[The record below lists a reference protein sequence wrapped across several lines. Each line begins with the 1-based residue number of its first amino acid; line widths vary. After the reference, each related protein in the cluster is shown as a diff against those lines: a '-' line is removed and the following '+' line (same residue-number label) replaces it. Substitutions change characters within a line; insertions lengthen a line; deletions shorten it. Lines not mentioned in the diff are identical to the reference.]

1 MALAISLIL
10 NQNALA
16 LESTDVMNVS
26 ILKMYDQN
34 VLVLNRGVE
43 DGIFRKDHIKMTSD
57 DGFIAR
63 GICIK
68 TTMLTSHWKIYRVVR
83 PQLVSKDT
91 VYKMRSINQSG
102 IPKDLSRY
110 AKVNFDPYFRDYGDE
125 NVLKG
130 LNLQQER
137 IAKYDLPQKINETDA
152 FTNEKKTDLE
162 NFVDKNL
169 DKKSA
174 ERDLSNLYIELF
186 SSPITWQTRNR
197 QQESYYGARIR
208 NVGLKYRY
216 EINAIEKRLSL
227 TDPVSETTYKSK
239 STKYD
244 LMFQI
249 NRATESM
256 SLVSYL
262 NYDREKIGLTY
273 YPQRRAQYGLLG
285 FRFHMWEKDAKKEFV
300 DFTYIPVFENMSY
313 SNPTEGGIDHRA
325 GITHRF
331 ALRLFSYFSP
341 KVHNETEILYAP
353 FIASE
358 DGFGIDDEN
367 VYTEVNTRFA
377 FDLGNEF
384 YFDYI
389 AQYSK
394 DDFRGR
400 FYNIDPENILQSVRL
415 RYAFS
420 L

>member
-1 MALAISLIL
+1 MALAITLTCCV
-10 NQNALA
+10 QGFA
-16 LESTDVMNVS
+16 LESTDVMKVS
-26 ILKMYDQN
+26 ILKMYDKN

-43 DGIFRKDHIKMTSD
+43 DGIFRKDHIKMTSQ

-83 PQLVSKDT
+83 PQLVSKDSI
-91 VYKMRSINQSG
+91 YKMRSINQSA
-102 IPKDLSRY
+102 IPKDLSKY
-110 AKVNFDPYFRDYGDE
+110 AKVDFSLYFNDYGDKD
-125 NVLKG
+125 VLKE

-137 IAKYDLPQKINETDA
+137 IAKYDLPEKINETGA
-152 FTNEKKTDLE
+152 FNDEKKSDLQ

-169 DKKSA
+169 DRDRA
-174 ERDLSNLYIELF
+174 ERDLSNIYVELF
-186 SSPITWQTRNR
+186 SSPITWQSRNR
-197 QQESYYGARIR
+197 QRESNYGARIR

-216 EINAIEKRLSL
+216 ELNAIEKRLSL
-227 TDPVSETTYKSK
+227 TDPVSETTYRSK

-244 LMFQI
+244 FHFQI
-249 NRATESM
+249 NRATENM

-273 YPQRRAQYGLLG
+273 FPQRRAQYGLLG
-285 FRFHMWEKDAKKEFV
+285 FRYHFWEKDPKKEFV
-300 DFTYIPVFENMSY
+300 DFTYIPLFENMSY
-313 SNPTEGGIDHRA
+313 SDPTDGGIDHRA
-325 GITHRF
+325 GLTHRF
-331 ALRLFSYFSP
+331 ALRIFSRFSE
-341 KVHNETEILYAP
+341 KLYNETEILYAP
-353 FIASE
+353 FIASA

-389 AQYSK
+389 AQYTK

-400 FYNIDPENILQSVRL
+400 FYNIDPENLLQSVRL
-415 RYAFS
+415 RYAFDI
-420 L
+420 